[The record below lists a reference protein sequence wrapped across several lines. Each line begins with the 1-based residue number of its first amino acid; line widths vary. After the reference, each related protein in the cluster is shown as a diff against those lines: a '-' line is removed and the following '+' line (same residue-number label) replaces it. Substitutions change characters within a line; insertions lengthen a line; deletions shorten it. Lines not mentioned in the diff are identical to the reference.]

1 MLLCMRVRLVKKLAE
16 QIDGIDLTRHR
27 VGDFLLVSQR
37 AAALLIAEGWA
48 ELAERRRTARAMA
61 GLVERRAT
69 A

>member
-1 MLLCMRVRLVKKLAE
+1 MRVRLVKKLAE

-27 VGDFLLVSQR
+27 VGDFLVVSQR

-48 ELAERRRTARAMA
+48 ELAERRIARTMA

>member
-1 MLLCMRVRLVKKLAE
+1 MRVRLVKKLAE
-16 QIDGIDLTRHR
+16 QIDGIDLTSHR

-48 ELAERRRTARAMA
+48 EPAERRIARTLP
-61 GLVERRAT
+61 GLIERRAT